1 MLHAFQEN
9 VLRDL
14 GLLVLAAIVDGEH
27 KLGDL
32 AADTEPIMIGSAYT
46 ISKNAAATSAAHH
59 PTVAFRQQHYHQPCH
74 WFLMPL
80 AKADLSAFHCILPMP
95 QAMPCHPWQAG
106 AEWM

>member
-32 AADTEPIMIGSAYT
+32 AADTAPIMMGSAYT
-46 ISKNAAATSAAHH
+46 ISKNAAASSAAHH
-59 PTVAFRQQHYHQPCH
+59 PTVASRQQHFHQPRH

-80 AKADLSAFHCILPMP
+80 ASADLSASHCILPMP
-95 QAMPCHPWQAG
+95 QAIQRHPWLAG
-106 AEWM
+106 AVCM